1 MRTPY
6 QSSIGDPQSALQPP
20 PGRLHGYHAVVIGAS
35 ISGLLAARVLSA
47 HFDYVTVYD
56 RDVLP
61 TDVDNRRGVPQGRHG
76 HGLLA
81 SGLRGLKAL
90 FPMLEQDLLRGG
102 AVPGD
107 VIGNLRWFQHG
118 HYKAQ
123 FSSGMDGLL
132 LSRPLLE
139 VTVRQQVEQLVNV
152 TIEGST
158 RVMGLRVS
166 DGCVEGLEVQRA
178 GEKPVIV
185 TADLVVDAG
194 GRGSRTPAWLE
205 EHGFEKPQVD
215 EVSVG
220 IGYTTRTFRRLPT
233 DLGGDMGI
241 ILAPKPPREMRVGF
255 MLAMEGNRW
264 IVSMGGWL
272 GNHCP
277 VDPEGFVEFARSLA
291 RPDIYEVISRAE
303 PLTDAV
309 TYSFPSNLRRRYELL
324 TRFPNNFLV
333 MGDAA
338 CSFNPL
344 YGQGMSVA
352 VLEALALRT
361 CLEQEPSC
369 ADVWRPFFK
378 AMGPIIDGPWMIA
391 AGSDFAFDGVTGPRP
406 RGVGLV
412 NWYLD
417 RVHTAASTNRTVCRA
432 FFDVANLLAPA
443 SSLFRPSMVARV
455 FRECM
460 IERSALGIGA
470 PRTVETTRPRLLET
484 H

>member
-1 MRTPY
+1 MVATDL
-6 QSSIGDPQSALQPP
+6 SSIRSDALQPP

-56 RDVLP
+56 RDSLP

-123 FSSGMDGLL
+123 FSSGMDGLM

-139 VTVRQQVEQLVNV
+139 VTVRRQVEQLVNV
-152 TIEGST
+152 TIEDST

-166 DGCVEGLEVQRA
+166 GGRVDGVEVQQP
-178 GEKPVIV
+178 GEKPVVV

-194 GRGSRTPAWLE
+194 GRGSRTPVWLE
-205 EHGFEKPQVD
+205 EHGYDKPQVD
-215 EVSVG
+215 EVNVG
-220 IGYTTRTFRRLPT
+220 IGYTTRTFRRLPS
-233 DLGGDMGI
+233 DLGGDMGV

-255 MLAMEGNRW
+255 MVAMEGNRW
-264 IVSMGGWL
+264 MVSMGGWL

-277 VDPEGFVEFARSLA
+277 VDSEGFVDFARSLP

-303 PLTDAV
+303 PLTEAV

-333 MGDAA
+333 MGDAV

-361 CLEQEPSC
+361 CLEQSASC
-369 ADVWRPFFK
+369 ADVWRPFFN
-378 AMGPIIDGPWMIA
+378 AMGPVIDGPWMIA
-391 AGSDFAFDGVTGPRP
+391 AGSDFAFEGVTGPRP

-417 RVHTAASTNRTVCRA
+417 RVHMAASTNRTVCRA

-443 SSLFRPSMVARV
+443 SSLFRPSMVACV

-460 IERSALGIGA
+460 VERGPLGIGA